1 MASEGSKKICITSK
15 RFAETRSP
23 ACEHCSN
30 AHQSSFCQFLL
41 PLATTTTTT
50 TGAPPTVGHHD
61 WSEKN
66 YKRESFIN
74 LLNHQV
80 ETIEMIW
87 LIGCIIAKLYHG
99 PDITSMSWSLSGS
112 MFWTIGSLRLI
123 FFGISFSLYNSEAR
137 SPSLLWN
144 NVLWTQFLFNQM
156 QPIRCLLNKTKYT
169 RLLCSPD
176 SVSTCKGKGKQDLN
190 KGLFTYYVSQN
201 LDPPSPLRQQ

>member
-41 PLATTTTTT
+41 PLATTTT

-99 PDITSMSWSLSGS
+99 PDIASMSWSLSGS

-123 FFGISFSLYNSEAR
+123 FFGIPVYTTPKPEAPLSSETMCSVNSY
-137 SPSLLWN
+137 LIKC
-144 NVLWTQFLFNQM
+144 NQYDVYS
-156 QPIRCLLNKTKYT
+156 TK
-169 RLLCSPD
+169 
-176 SVSTCKGKGKQDLN
+176 
-190 KGLFTYYVSQN
+190 
-201 LDPPSPLRQQ
+201 